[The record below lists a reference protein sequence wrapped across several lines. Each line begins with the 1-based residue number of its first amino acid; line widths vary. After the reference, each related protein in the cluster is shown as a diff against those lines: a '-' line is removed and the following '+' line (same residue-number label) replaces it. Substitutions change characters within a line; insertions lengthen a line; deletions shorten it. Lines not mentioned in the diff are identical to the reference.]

1 MESFDANKPLPLD
14 IAINSA
20 ESHLYRIGLNLF
32 KINDQKRSI
41 FNNPSLIFII
51 NSIAIIKIIISL
63 LMTED
68 NERISIIIGDFSHF
82 LGLRIHINLTS
93 CLFFLLALTSQLI
106 YFYNYMKGIK
116 PTYFKVF
123 EMMSGLISPKSIG
136 LTNKEEIYK
145 MLKVYKILF
154 KICELNIG
162 KIMPLIGFLINIVP
176 YAMNCSIVDT
186 ILYGMPHSLLYAWGG
201 HHILTI
207 NVWQVVYFYLICR
220 YLKIKLK
227 KSNELISQTLK
238 KSQKTS
244 LLSIERV
251 INSLDSSY
259 VEIDD
264 YNSNFWSKYLLTI
277 WLILGSGI
285 VTCLYC
291 LLFVKD
297 VISKLII
304 GYAFVVWLLIFLL
317 IINTASSV
325 NYEAKKSYKLLH
337 KFMATV
343 RSGSVRYRTRNAL
356 LNVQS
361 RKIKVKIAIK

>member
-14 IAINSA
+14 IALNSA
-20 ESHLYRIGLNLF
+20 ESHSYRIGLNLF

-41 FNNPSLIFII
+41 FHNPLLIFII
-51 NSIAIIKIIISL
+51 NSIAIIKSIIAL

-68 NERISIIIGDFSHF
+68 NKRISIIIGDFSHF
-82 LGLRIHINLTS
+82 LGLRIHFNLWS
-93 CLFFLLALTSQLI
+93 CLSYLFALTSQLI
-106 YFYNYMKGIK
+106 YFYNYMEDIK

-154 KICELNIG
+154 KVCELNSE
-162 KIMPLIGFLINIVP
+162 KIMPLMGFLLNIIP

-186 ILYGMPHSLLYAWGG
+186 ILYGIPHSLLYTCGAY
-201 HHILTI
+201 HAFTI
-207 NVWQVVYFYLICR
+207 IEWQVVYYYFICR

-227 KSNELISQTLK
+227 KSNQLISQTLK

-277 WLILGSGI
+277 WLIFGSQI
-285 VTCLYC
+285 VIALYC

-297 VISKLII
+297 LITKLII
-304 GYAFVVWLLIFLL
+304 GYAFVIWILIFLFV
-317 IINTASSV
+317 INTASSV
-325 NYEAKKSYKLLH
+325 NYSAKKSYKLLH
-337 KFMATV
+337 KFMATD
-343 RSGSVRYRTRNAL
+343 RSPYVRYKTRNAL